1 MLLPSDYRSI
11 KTKCSECGKELN
23 ISMQDGE
30 LTNGAYTEEGKPLC
44 FSCYREYMGGERQW
58 ASLKF

>member
-44 FSCYREYMGGERQW
+44 FSCYREYMGGERQ
-58 ASLKF
+58 